1 MVPKI
6 QVPYVNLNTLN
17 QTADFMIYSMTSR
30 SRLIIIGSLMV
41 ALLLVGCS
49 GSNGGNNTP
58 TTADP
63 LADGVQNGDGAQA
76 VTVDFDI
83 TVPAYSSNALQVVV
97 IWGDKT
103 LNASWVGDEMWSAT
117 AEFPQ
122 NTEHQLLLTFYEDNG
137 AVPLASFE
145 QSFRTGATDFESVT
159 ITANQFN
166 ADLWDS
172 DNDGVSNLAELI
184 AGSNLTD
191 SPSVLLF
198 SETRGYR
205 HDSIESALQA
215 LEQLAASN
223 NIQTARADD
232 STGLFTEANLAS
244 YDAVVWVLTSGDVL
258 DNSEQAAFERFIR
271 AGGGYAGIHAASDT
285 EYEWPWYGDLV
296 GAYFSSHP
304 EIQSATQIVELSSHP
319 STAHLSLNWTRT
331 DEWYDFRANPRSKVN
346 VLMRLDEQS
355 YSGGLMGE
363 DHPSAWFHEYDGG
376 RSWYTAGGHTEE
388 SYAEPDFRA
397 HLLGGLQYVVGR

>member
-1 MVPKI
+1 
-6 QVPYVNLNTLN
+6 
-17 QTADFMIYSMTSR
+17 
-30 SRLIIIGSLMV
+30 
-41 ALLLVGCS
+41 
-49 GSNGGNNTP
+49 
-58 TTADP
+58 
-63 LADGVQNGDGAQA
+63 
-76 VTVDFDI
+76 
-83 TVPAYSSNALQVVV
+83 V
-97 IWGDKT
+97 IWGDQT

-122 NTEHQLLLTFYEDNG
+122 NTEHQLLLTFYDDNG

>member
-97 IWGDKT
+97 IWGDQT

-122 NTEHQLLLTFYEDNG
+122 NTEHQLLLTFYDDNG

-145 QSFRTGATDFESVT
+145 QSFRTGETDFESVT